1 MQLNRNGHHDKTLHD
16 LGRREL
22 NLRHYKVEEVLPEH
36 IVTNYPKLVS
46 LLETYF
52 QFEDQ
57 GSSPTDL
64 LNELFTLRDVTQT
77 DIDLLSFLEDELLLG
92 QSYFEGFQDKREAAK
107 YSNTLYRSKGTKYSI
122 QQFFRTFFGID
133 PDVVYTKTQMFKL
146 NESEI
151 GPSSQRFLTD
161 DKLYQTYAIQIKSE
175 LSLSEWREVYKL
187 FVHPAGMYLG
197 SQVQLQGFVDID
209 FEVQPPPGL
218 LDIPP
223 QEVECIANVAHPQ
236 GHAAHT
242 AIFDVALESLG
253 GDTVEFR
260 TNMGNAN
267 TYGSSSGNDIGD
279 VGDRTIGELH
289 GLQSSMLEY
298 LSADSPTFDEHD
310 DDSGSAM
317 GLSSTETIDQD
328 QFSWRNVIRTDTD
341 NTYMQLHSKGP
352 STGDSDGELTLE
364 EIIESLD

>member
-1 MQLNRNGHHDKTLHD
+1 MLINENGHHDKTLHD

-22 NLRHYKVEEVLPEH
+22 NLRHYKVEEVLPDH
-36 IVTNYPKLVS
+36 IVENYPKLVQ

-52 QFEDQ
+52 HFEDQ

-64 LNELFTLRDVTQT
+64 LNELFTIRDVTQT
-77 DIDLLSFLEDELLLG
+77 DLDLLSFLEDELLLG

-133 PDVVYTKTQMFKL
+133 PDVVYTKQQVFTL

-151 GPSSQRFLTD
+151 GPSSQKFLTD

-175 LSLSEWREVYKL
+175 LAISEWSEIYKL

-197 SQVQLQGFVDID
+197 SQVQLQGVVDID
-209 FEVQPPPGL
+209 FEIQPPPGL

-223 QEVECIANVAHPQ
+223 QEVEGTANMIQLGFAD
-236 GHAAHT
+236 HT
-242 AIFDVALESLG
+242 ALFDVDDGKGTNTSMK
-253 GDTVEFR
+253 FR
-260 TNMGNAN
+260 TTMGSRNS
-267 TYGSSSGNDIGD
+267 YPLGGNDISD
-279 VGDRTIGELH
+279 VADINIGELH
-289 GLQSSMLEY
+289 GLQSNILEF
-298 LSADSPTFDEHD
+298 LEPNSPTFDEHD

-328 QFSWRNVIRTDTD
+328 QWTWVNKERTYTD
-341 NTYMQLHSKGP
+341 NEAVIGLT
-352 STGDSDGELTLE
+352 TGDSDGEITLDE
-364 EIIESLD
+364 LI